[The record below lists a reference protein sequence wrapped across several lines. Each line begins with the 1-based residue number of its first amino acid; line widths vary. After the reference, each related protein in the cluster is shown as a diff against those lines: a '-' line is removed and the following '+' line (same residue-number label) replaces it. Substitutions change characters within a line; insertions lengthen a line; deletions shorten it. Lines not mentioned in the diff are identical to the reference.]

1 MLKVERR
8 ICGHKWDR
16 TRWDQLAHRRQ
27 NFAPTAEIWSASI
40 RSTTPDK
47 RNGTSAKEIL

>member
-16 TRWDQLAHRRQ
+16 TRLDQLARRRQ
-27 NFAPTAEIWSASI
+27 NFAPTAEIWSASMKYYARQEEWLI
-40 RSTTPDK
+40 
-47 RNGTSAKEIL
+47 G